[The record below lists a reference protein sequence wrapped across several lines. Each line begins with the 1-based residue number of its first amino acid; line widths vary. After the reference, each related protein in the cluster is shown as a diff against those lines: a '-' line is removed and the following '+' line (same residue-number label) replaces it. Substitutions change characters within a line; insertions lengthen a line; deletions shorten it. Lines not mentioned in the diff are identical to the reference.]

1 MPHKKGHK
9 EKNSG
14 KTASKKSKVEPL
26 KRGDRRP
33 DGSIVGGI
41 AGATK
46 SSKPSK
52 NKPLPSENKPLGK
65 KSVNDSPETEAR
77 RVKEYKIAKAQ
88 KEAENKKAEE
98 KKAAS
103 KSYAKTKTPLGDPI
117 KNLGTV
123 SDGTPFYKRGPLYAH
138 AAGHTDPTKEAKAKA
153 EAKKKAEANASKG
166 KKVYGKTTRTS
177 TTNEGGVTTHTI
189 STPYTQSGQGEG
201 TTKKSYKQLA
211 AEGGDVEAAKK
222 FNASATS
229 SGVKTRSYKT
239 FDVKPAGIKITPML
253 PTASIIVPKVP
264 KKSKPPMPTF
274 SMSKGRSGGG
284 TTKLIDFNN
293 NRVKKT
299 KSRSGN
305 SCGCS

>member
-9 EKNSG
+9 DP
-14 KTASKKSKVEPL
+14 AKK
-26 KRGDRRP
+26 
-33 DGSIVGGI
+33 
-41 AGATK
+41 A
-46 SSKPSK
+46 
-52 NKPLPSENKPLGK
+52 NKNKPLGK

-77 RVKEYKIAKAQ
+77 RIKEYKIAKAAR
-88 KEAENKKAEE
+88 EADNKKAEE
-98 KKAAS
+98 KGKAS
-103 KSYAKTKTPLGDPI
+103 KAHAKSNASSTAPA

-138 AAGHTDPTKEAKAKA
+138 EAGHTDPTKEAKAKA

-166 KKVYGKTTRTS
+166 KKVYGKTTRTK
-177 TTNEGGVTTHTI
+177 TTSDTGVTTHTA
-189 STPYTQSGQGEG
+189 STPYTTSGSGNA
-201 TTKKSYKQLA
+201 TTKKSYKQLK

-239 FDVKPAGIKITPML
+239 FDVKPVGIKPFVPPK
-253 PTASIIVPKVP
+253 PTADITIPKVP

-274 SMSKGRSGGG
+274 SMSKGRIGGG

>member
-1 MPHKKGHK
+1 M
-9 EKNSG
+9 
-14 KTASKKSKVEPL
+14 AIAKKS
-26 KRGDRRP
+26 
-33 DGSIVGGI
+33 GS
-41 AGATK
+41 A
-46 SSKPSK
+46 
-52 NKPLPSENKPLGK
+52 
-65 KSVNDSPETEAR
+65 
-77 RVKEYKIAKAQ
+77 
-88 KEAENKKAEE
+88 
-98 KKAAS
+98 
-103 KSYAKTKTPLGDPI
+103 
-117 KNLGTV
+117 
-123 SDGTPFYKRGPLYAH
+123 PFYKSGPLYAH
-138 AAGHTDPTKEAKAKA
+138 GPDGTHPIDPTKEAKAKA

-166 KKVYGKTTRTS
+166 EKVYGKTTRTK
-177 TTNEGGVTTHTI
+177 TTSDTGVTTHTI
-189 STPYTQSGQGEG
+189 STPYTTSGSGDA

-239 FDVKPAGIKITPML
+239 FEPLKPVGIKSFVPPK
-253 PTASIIVPKVP
+253 PTADIIIPKVP

>member
-1 MPHKKGHK
+1 MPDPKKQTK
-9 EKNSG
+9 KN
-14 KTASKKSKVEPL
+14 KAAKPL
-26 KRGDRRP
+26 KRGARRP

-41 AGATK
+41 APAKPTTK
-46 SSKPSK
+46 PTKGKAEKKST
-52 NKPLPSENKPLGK
+52 NKPAQKPLGK

-77 RVKEYKIAKAQ
+77 RVKEYKIAK
-88 KEAENKKAEE
+88 EASMAKE
-98 KKAAS
+98 KKAKEKAKAS
-103 KSYAKTKTPLGDPI
+103 KANAATKDPI

-123 SDGTPFYKRGPLYAH
+123 SDGTPFYKRGPLYVHGPGGAH
-138 AAGHTDPTKEAKAKA
+138 PTDPTKEAKAKA

-166 KKVYGKTTRTS
+166 KKVYGKTTRTK
-177 TTNEGGVTTHTI
+177 TTSNTGVTTHTM
-189 STPYTQSGQGEG
+189 STPYTTSGSGDA

-239 FDVKPAGIKITPML
+239 FDVKPVGIKITPML
-253 PTASIIVPKVP
+253 PTASITVPKIP
-264 KKSKPPMPTF
+264 TNTKKTPMPTF